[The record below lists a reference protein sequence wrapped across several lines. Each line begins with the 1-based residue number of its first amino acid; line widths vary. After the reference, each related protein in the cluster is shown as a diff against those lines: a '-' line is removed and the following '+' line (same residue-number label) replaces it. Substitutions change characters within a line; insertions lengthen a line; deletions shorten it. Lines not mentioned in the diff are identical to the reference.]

1 MGNISLSI
9 EVSSRS
15 ISVCSMNGFM
25 ANLELKTLECL
36 VVEVSVTQDVVN
48 RGTLSQK
55 TASFKRIY
63 KTRRAL

>member
-36 VVEVSVTQDVVN
+36 VVEVSVTQDGVN

-55 TASFKRIY
+55 NSIFQKNI
-63 KTRRAL
+63 

>member
-1 MGNISLSI
+1 MGKICLSI

-15 ISVCSMNGFM
+15 IPVCSINGFM
-25 ANLELKTLECL
+25 ADLELKTLECL
-36 VVEVSVTQDVVN
+36 VVEDSATLNDVN

-55 TASFKRIY
+55 TVFFKRIY